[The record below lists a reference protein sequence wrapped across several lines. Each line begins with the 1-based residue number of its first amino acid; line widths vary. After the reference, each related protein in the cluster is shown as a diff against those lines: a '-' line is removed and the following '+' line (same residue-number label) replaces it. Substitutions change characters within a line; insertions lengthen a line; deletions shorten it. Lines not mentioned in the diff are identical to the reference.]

1 MKDFALPRPTGLS
14 CGRKT
19 GSDPTFFDRM
29 AAAGITHAELC
40 FSSPN
45 PKDQPDWQALKA
57 LADRAG
63 VTVWSLHLPFMP
75 FKELDLSSPDEA
87 LRQKTVAV
95 LSEVM
100 RCAGKIGVPRYVVH
114 PSAEPIP
121 DEDFPCHM
129 AQAKKSLAALAN
141 VAAEV
146 GATLCVENLPRTNL
160 SRNSDALLEL
170 LEADP
175 RLRVCF
181 DTNHLLKQ
189 PARDFVAAVGDK
201 IETIHVSDYD
211 IVDEKHW
218 MPGEGDVDWVEM
230 MDLLDGIG
238 YQGPFLYEIGVGPGS
253 TPKTIVR
260 ERDLTFADLVRNH
273 EELEARKPLTV
284 FGKRNG
290 VKF

>member
-14 CGRKT
+14 CGRKN
-19 GSDPTFFDRM
+19 DVEQAFFDGM
-29 AAAGITHAELC
+29 ASAGITHAELC

-45 PKDQPDWQALKA
+45 PKNQPDWKA
-57 LADRAG
+57 VRARADRAG
-63 VTVWSLHLPFMP
+63 ITIWSLHLPFMP
-75 FKELDLSSPDEA
+75 FKEIDISSPDEA
-87 LRQKTVAV
+87 LRQKSVATF
-95 LSEVM
+95 SEVM
-100 RCAGKIGVPRYVVH
+100 RCAGKIGVPRYIVH
-114 PSAEPIP
+114 PSAEPIS
-121 DEDFPCHM
+121 DEDFPRHM
-129 AQAKKSLAALAN
+129 AQAKKSLAALAE
-141 VAAEV
+141 VASEV

-170 LEADP
+170 LASDP

-189 PARDFVAAVGDK
+189 AAREFVAAVGEK

-238 YQGPFLYEIGVGPGS
+238 YRGPILYELSVGPGS

-260 ERDLTFADLVRNH
+260 ERDLTFADLKRNH
-273 EELEARKPLTV
+273 KELEGRKPLTV

-290 VKF
+290 EKF